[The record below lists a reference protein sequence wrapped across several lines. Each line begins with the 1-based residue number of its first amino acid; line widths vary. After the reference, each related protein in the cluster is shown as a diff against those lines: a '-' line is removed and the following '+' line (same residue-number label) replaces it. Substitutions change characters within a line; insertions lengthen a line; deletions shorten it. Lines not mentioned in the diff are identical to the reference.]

1 MAYTT
6 IDLPTEYFNTVLYA
20 GNNGATQSV
29 TGVGF
34 QPDFVWIKNRTD
46 ARNHVLTDIVRG
58 ATKTLFS
65 QDTLAEVT
73 NPTDGYLS
81 SFGSDGFSVS
91 QGSIGN
97 ENVCATDNYVS
108 WNWLASNT
116 TTSNTAGTL
125 TSTVSANT
133 TSGFSIV
140 SYTGNGSAGAT
151 VGHGLGAV
159 PKMMIH
165 KDRTTGSYQW
175 GIYTS
180 TLGPTKNLNFTSGA
194 ENTSS
199 TYYNDTAP
207 TSSVFSLGTNVGY
220 NANTD
225 SYIAYCFAE
234 IKGYS
239 KFGSYTGNGN
249 NDGTFVYL
257 GFKPAFVMVKNTVQN
272 SRNWTII
279 DNKRNI
285 FNPETQWLYPNAA
298 DAEFNASSYPVDF
311 VSNGFKIR
319 TGAASYFNTS
329 AENYIYMAFAENPF
343 VTSTSIPTTA
353 R

>member
-1 MAYTT
+1 MAQ
-6 IDLPTEYFNTVLYA
+6 INKPSEYFNTKLYT

-65 QDTLAEVT
+65 QTTLAEVT

-116 TTSNTAGTL
+116 TTSNTDGSI

-140 SYTGNGSAGAT
+140 SYTGTGANAT
-151 VGHGLGAV
+151 VGHGLGSA
-159 PKMMIH
+159 PKMVIFKNRDNGTQEWDTYH
-165 KDRTTGSYQW
+165 TGLTNATYFIQ
-175 GIYTS
+175 
-180 TLGPTKNLNFTSGA
+180 LNSGNA
-194 ENTSS
+194 QNNTNGALRFNS
-199 TYYNDTAP
+199 TAP
-207 TSSVFSLGTNVGY
+207 STNYFSVGTATTTNESGS
-220 NANTD
+220 AM
-225 SYIAYCFAE
+225 IAYCFAE
-234 IKGYS
+234 KKGFS

-249 NDGTFVYL
+249 ADGTFVYT
-257 GFKPAFVMVKNTVQN
+257 GFKPAMVIVKRTNAI
-272 SRNWTII
+272 SNWTVT
-279 DNKRNI
+279 DNKRNAYNGL
-285 FNPETQWLYPNAA
+285 FSTLFPNLSNAQETTSARSMDIL
-298 DAEFNASSYPVDF
+298 
-311 VSNGFKIR
+311 SNGFKFR
-319 TGAASYFNTS
+319 GSDEGNESGATQ
-329 AENYIYMAFAENPF
+329 IYMAFAEHPLVGTND
-343 VTSTSIPTTA
+343 IPTTA